1 MINCVIMTN
10 IDNITFNELSN
21 PTGFDSNIHNLNNDI
36 EIIKIDDSNFIRKNH
51 ETEIIHIP
59 DPTFPTFTK
68 KNPET
73 EIIHIDDPTIIKKNP
88 DFSKVEDMKD
98 LVLDKFNINIDSNLT
113 NQNIINLP
121 NPFNKDENNCILPPK
136 DDIIELFNNELF
148 KKDPKSEKANDVI
161 AELFNN
167 ELIKKDDNSNIF
179 NDPIFNEPI
188 LLNTNNKIDD
198 IFINYNDSIQL
209 DTHKEVLIDYINDN
223 VIYHDTVKDN
233 YIKHFDNFISKENQT
248 ITILSF

>member
-1 MINCVIMTN
+1 MLIKKKIEFLYYILIINCVIMTN
-10 IDNITFNELSN
+10 IDNISFNELSN
-21 PTGFDSNIHNLNNDI
+21 STGFDNNIHNLNND
-36 EIIKIDDSNFIRKNH
+36 
-51 ETEIIHIP
+51 TEIIHI
-59 DPTFPTFTK
+59 DDSNLIR

-73 EIIHIDDPTIIKKNP
+73 EIIHIDDPIIVKIPNFP
-88 DFSKVEDMKD
+88 LIEDIQKD
-98 LVLDKFNINIDSNLT
+98 LNVVHEKFNINIDSILT

-136 DDIIELFNNELF
+136 DDIIELFNNELI
-148 KKDPKSEKANDVI
+148 KKDHKSEKANDVI

-198 IFINYNDSIQL
+198 IFINYNDSIKL

-233 YIKHFDNFISKENQT
+233 YIKQFDNFISKENQT

>member
-1 MINCVIMTN
+1 MTN
-10 IDNITFNELSN
+10 INNISFEELSN
-21 PTGFDSNIHNLNNDI
+21 PTGFDNYINYLNND
-36 EIIKIDDSNFIRKNH
+36 
-51 ETEIIHIP
+51 TEIIHI
-59 DPTFPTFTK
+59 DDSTFIK
-68 KNPET
+68 KNHDT

-98 LVLDKFNINIDSNLT
+98 LVLNYNIESNLT

-121 NPFNKDENNCILPPK
+121 NPFNKDENNCMLPSNN
-136 DDIIELFNNELF
+136 DIIELFNNELI

-188 LLNTNNKIDD
+188 LLNTNNKIND

-233 YIKHFDNFISKENQT
+233 YIKHFNNFISKENQT
-248 ITILSF
+248 ITISSF